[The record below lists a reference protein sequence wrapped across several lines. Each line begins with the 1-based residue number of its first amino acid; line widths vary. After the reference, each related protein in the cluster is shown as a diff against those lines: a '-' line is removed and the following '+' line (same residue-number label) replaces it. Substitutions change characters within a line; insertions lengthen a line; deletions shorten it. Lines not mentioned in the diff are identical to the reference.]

1 MGDFRFN
8 PYPQPASP
16 LLHPAGSQPR
26 VILPQALTGP
36 CLDIGCHRCWGDAAG
51 IHWVETRG
59 AA

>member
-16 LLHPAGSQPR
+16 LLHPAGSQPG

-36 CLDIGCHRCWGDAAG
+36 CVDIGVTGVG
-51 IHWVETRG
+51 KMLLGSIG
-59 AA
+59 